1 MTVKKNFGLP
11 VNTLCAA
18 AFILGYGAYVSAGN
32 WFYFLAIA
40 GVAFAFDFDAKVKA
54 SFKQAGFLAAAGWA
68 IGTVIDL
75 VVNVFVSVFEIDV
88 LGTFYSLL
96 NKINT
101 IYGIVASAAFV
112 ALAVVAIL
120 GKNVSVKALDELSS
134 DSIKYPKCGAP
145 AAEGTPF
152 CGKCGTKL

>member
-18 AFILGYGAYVSAGN
+18 AFILGFSAYSAPST
-32 WFYFLAIA
+32 WFYFLVIA
-40 GVAFAFDFDAKVKA
+40 GLAFTFDVDAKVKA
-54 SFKQAGFLAAAGWA
+54 AFKQAGFLAAAAWA
-68 IGTVIDL
+68 VGKVID
-75 VVNVFVSVFEIDV
+75 VVISLFVSVFEIDTF
-88 LGTFYSLL
+88 GTFYKLL

-101 IYGIVASAAFV
+101 IYGLVIIVVFV
-112 ALAVVAIL
+112 GLTVVAIL
-120 GKNVSVKALDELSS
+120 GKDVSVKALDELSS
-134 DSIKYPKCGAP
+134 DSIKCPKCGTP